1 MKKFAKG
8 IAMAL
13 TLCVSIGAFAGC
25 AVVSS
30 GNSGISGSDVE
41 EVQKGDY
48 TQYTKLTI
56 DAGSQNK
63 AYNTTESLEFN
74 ALTNPYPYNTL
85 ERLVEEWNKTN
96 AATYGYYFDIAVSSI
111 NNDRETMVPMLNNG
125 TAPEIIY
132 YLPTTIAEDQ
142 SKGYFYDLKEV
153 MASPNKYSK
162 EGEAGSVQWK
172 DLWSSEDYNSMF
184 SPDGQLF
191 TVCMEKNPIG
201 ILYNKTVLEAAGVT
215 ETPET
220 YKEFMEAQDKINA
233 YAQSVD
239 RADPLKDTTYLTP
252 FFSKYPWYDSYIEST
267 LWGSK
272 MDVLDVLKEDG
283 EINAE
288 EYVRGYMRK
297 DADGNRLYDVASPTM
312 QEVYRLIKLSTK
324 YYPTNYQSYYTEQ
337 QFVAGNIA
345 MVEVTGGS
353 IRELVDSVGGS
364 FEVGVFP
371 YPIVE
376 SQPAGAEANEYYT
389 TVDASRYVRRGL
401 SGYCTGWAI
410 TNAAMNKDAQKG
422 NQNCVN
428 ACIDILQYLS
438 CFENNDKMVNDRGF
452 AIPLSGKTEYSHFIT
467 LAEAYA
473 ADVSAENIGKT
484 IAWGSATSA
493 SSMGST
499 YYNATVNLRKELIN
513 GTPIADVLASLQKT
527 FMTSANSLVASNK
540 WDITSWK

>member
-162 EGEAGSVQWK
+162 EGEAGI
-172 DLWSSEDYNSMF
+172 Y
-184 SPDGQLF
+184 
-191 TVCMEKNPIG
+191 
-201 ILYNKTVLEAAGVT
+201 
-215 ETPET
+215 
-220 YKEFMEAQDKINA
+220 
-233 YAQSVD
+233 
-239 RADPLKDTTYLTP
+239 
-252 FFSKYPWYDSYIEST
+252 
-267 LWGSK
+267 
-272 MDVLDVLKEDG
+272 
-283 EINAE
+283 
-288 EYVRGYMRK
+288 
-297 DADGNRLYDVASPTM
+297 
-312 QEVYRLIKLSTK
+312 
-324 YYPTNYQSYYTEQ
+324 
-337 QFVAGNIA
+337 
-345 MVEVTGGS
+345 
-353 IRELVDSVGGS
+353 
-364 FEVGVFP
+364 
-371 YPIVE
+371 
-376 SQPAGAEANEYYT
+376 
-389 TVDASRYVRRGL
+389 
-401 SGYCTGWAI
+401 
-410 TNAAMNKDAQKG
+410 
-422 NQNCVN
+422 
-428 ACIDILQYLS
+428 
-438 CFENNDKMVNDRGF
+438 
-452 AIPLSGKTEYSHFIT
+452 
-467 LAEAYA
+467 
-473 ADVSAENIGKT
+473 
-484 IAWGSATSA
+484 
-493 SSMGST
+493 
-499 YYNATVNLRKELIN
+499 YYNNERISRKLKGMSPVQYRTHSQI
-513 GTPIADVLASLQKT
+513 
-527 FMTSANSLVASNK
+527 
-540 WDITSWK
+540 